1 MRTMTLSRNTSFR
14 RCLGGATLVL
24 LLAGLVPC
32 LGQGPGANG
41 GPKRLR
47 DFDLPGL
54 SQTVTLESI
63 DPMEVVQL
71 IEFLAHRGQLN
82 NIVIGKG
89 VTGQMP
95 KLKLNDVTVG
105 DALEVVL
112 SVNQLAY
119 EIRGGILSIMTDAEY
134 LQKKGT
140 SFYDEK
146 QVKIVELRYADS
158 GNVLPL
164 LEPVKS
170 TIGTVVADAK
180 TGTMVIIDTPEKI
193 KEMEAVIAKA
203 DLATISRIVPTVTR
217 SFPLQYAEVTEIE
230 SKIKPLITEEV
241 GVVQA
246 DDRLKT
252 LIVTDLPHVLEKVAE
267 LIQVF
272 DQRPKQ
278 VFIESKIV
286 QVSLG
291 DDYKLG
297 IDWEHLMEGLEPRY
311 SLSTGVKPPLGSS
324 SSLIPAGGGIGSL
337 TYQTVLG
344 GGDLK
349 VILDAVETI
358 GDTKIRQNP
367 HVAVLNGQEATIKVI
382 TDRPYAEAKLEGGTT
397 NVVGESVKFIEVGVS
412 LSVTPRVNDEG
423 MITMEIKPEVSSV
436 VGDYQAF
443 RSVPIVRKSVAE
455 TKVMVEDGQTII
467 IAGMIE
473 NTTEENERRVP
484 FLGRIPLLGYLF
496 KSTSEVAISE
506 ETMVFLTP
514 RIITGTEPV
523 MLMDDMKKQPKPLR
537 TTALDGKRTR
547 PARLDD
553 E

>member
-1 MRTMTLSRNTSFR
+1 MRTMTMSGYAAFR
-14 RCLGGATLVL
+14 RRLGGAVLVL
-24 LLAGLVPC
+24 LVGCLVTC
-32 LGQGPGANG
+32 RGQEGGANG
-41 GPKRLR
+41 GPKRLS

-54 SQTVTLESI
+54 SRTASFESK
-63 DPMEVVQL
+63 DPLQVVQI
-71 IEFLAHRGQLN
+71 IEALAHLGDIK
-82 NIVIGKG
+82 NIVVGKD
-89 VTGQMP
+89 VAGQMP
-95 KLKLNDVTVG
+95 KFRIDEVPVG

-119 EIRGGILSIMTDAEY
+119 EVTGGILTIMSDAEY
-134 LQKKGT
+134 SQKYGT

-146 QVKIVELRYADS
+146 QVKIVDLQYADAT
-158 GNVLPL
+158 GVLAL

-180 TGTMVIIDTPEKI
+180 TGTLVIIDTPGKI

-203 DLATISRIVPTVTR
+203 DLATISRIMPTVTR
-217 SFPLQYAEVTEIE
+217 SFPLQYAEVGDIE
-230 SKIKPLITEEV
+230 SKLKPLLTEEA
-241 GVVQA
+241 GVIHA
-246 DDRLKT
+246 DERLET
-252 LIVTDLPHVLEKVAE
+252 IIVTDLPHVLDQVAD

-311 SLSTGVKPPLGSS
+311 SLNSSVKPPLGSA
-324 SSLIPAGGGIGSL
+324 SSLITSGAGIGSM

-349 VILDAVETI
+349 VILDAVETV

-367 HVAVLNGQEATIKVI
+367 HVAVLNGQEAQIKVI
-382 TDRPYAEAKLEGGTT
+382 TERPYAEAKLEGGTT
-397 NVVGESVKFIEVGVS
+397 NVVGESIKFIEVGVA
-412 LSVTPRVNDEG
+412 LSVTPRINDEG
-423 MITMEIKPEVSSV
+423 MISMAIKPEVSSV
-436 VGDYQAF
+436 VGDYQAY
-443 RSVPIVRKSVAE
+443 RSVPIVRKSYAE

-484 FLGRIPLLGYLF
+484 FFGRIPLLGYLF
-496 KSTSEVAISE
+496 KSTSETVVSE

-514 RIITGTEPV
+514 RIITGREPV
-523 MLMDDMKKQPKPLR
+523 MLLDDMKKQPKPLR
-537 TTALDGKRTR
+537 TMALEGKRVK
-547 PARLDD
+547 PARLDV